1 MICSM
6 TGFAEAR
13 RTHDGVA
20 YGLEVRS
27 LNHRYFKASI
37 KLPENLQFLEVEVE
51 RTLRQ
56 RLGRGS
62 VNLTVRARSESS
74 ERAAAINEAVLA
86 TYLERLGAVQLPP
99 GMQATVDLASL
110 LAAPGVCE
118 TPEADET
125 QREALGKLL
134 SDAVA
139 EALDLLI
146 EMRLLE
152 GRALSKVILADCE
165 NVDRVVDR
173 IEKRA
178 PVVLT
183 EYQRRLQERVSALLA
198 ESKLELD
205 GDGLLREIAIYAD
218 RCDISEE
225 LARLRSHAEQ
235 FVALC
240 NGHEQVGRK
249 LDFLTQELLRE
260 ANTIGSK
267 SNDSEIAHSVVE
279 LKALID
285 RLKEQVQ
292 NVA

>member
-13 RTHDGVA
+13 CTHDGVA

-37 KLPENLQFLEVEVE
+37 KLPENLQFLEVEVA

-74 ERAAAINEAVLA
+74 EHAAAINEAVLTA
-86 TYLERLGAVQLPP
+86 YLERLGAVQLPP

-110 LAAPGVCE
+110 LAAPGVCQ

-134 SDAVA
+134 NDVVA
-139 EALDLLI
+139 EALDLLN
-146 EMRLLE
+146 EMRRLE
-152 GRALSKVILADCE
+152 GRALSKVLLADCE
-165 NVDRVVDR
+165 NVGRVVDR
-173 IEKRA
+173 IQKRA

-183 EYQRRLQERVSALLA
+183 EYQRRLQERVAALLA
-198 ESKLELD
+198 ESSLELD

-225 LARLRSHAEQ
+225 LARLRSHVEQ

-240 NGHEQVGRK
+240 NSNEQAGRK

-279 LKALID
+279 LKGLID

-292 NVA
+292 NVV

>member
-20 YGLEVRS
+20 YGLEIRS
-27 LNHRYFKASI
+27 LNHRYCKSSI
-37 KLPENLQFLEVEVE
+37 KLPEGLQFLELEVE

-56 RLGRGS
+56 RLVRGS

-74 ERAAAINEAVLA
+74 DRAAAINEAVLA
-86 TYLERLGAVQLPP
+86 GYIERLGAATLPP
-99 GMQATVDLASL
+99 GIQATIDLASL
-110 LAAPGVCE
+110 LTAPGVCQ

-125 QREALGKLL
+125 QREALGTLL
-134 SDAVA
+134 NDVVA

-152 GRALSKVILADCE
+152 GQALRKVLLADCE
-165 NVDRVVDR
+165 SVGRVVDR
-173 IEKRA
+173 IQERA

-183 EYQRRLQERVSALLA
+183 EYQQRLRERVSALLA

-225 LARLRSHAEQ
+225 LARLRCHVEQ

-240 NGHEQVGRK
+240 NNNEQAGRK

-279 LKALID
+279 LKSVID

>member
-13 RTHDGVA
+13 RTHNGVA

-27 LNHRYFKASI
+27 LNHRYFKSSI
-37 KLPENLQFLEVEVE
+37 KLPEALQFLELEVE

-56 RLGRGS
+56 RLVRGS

-74 ERAAAINEAVLA
+74 DRAAAINDGVLA
-86 TYLERLGAVQLPP
+86 EYIERLGAVVVPP
-99 GMQATVDLASL
+99 GMQATIDLASL
-110 LAAPGVCE
+110 LTAPGVCQ

-134 SDAVA
+134 DDVVA

-146 EMRLLE
+146 EMRLVE
-152 GRALSKVILADCE
+152 GRALSKVLLADCQS
-165 NVDRVVDR
+165 VSQLVDR

-183 EYQRRLQERVSALLA
+183 EYQQRLKERVSALLA
-198 ESKLELD
+198 ASKLELD

-225 LARLRSHAEQ
+225 LARLRCHVEQ

-240 NGHEQVGRK
+240 NNNEQAGRK

-279 LKALID
+279 LKSLID

>member
-1 MICSM
+1 M

-13 RTHDGVA
+13 RTHNSVA

-27 LNHRYFKASI
+27 LNHRYFKSSI
-37 KLPENLQFLEVEVE
+37 KLPETLQFLELEVE
-51 RTLRQ
+51 RTLRK
-56 RLGRGS
+56 RLVRGS
-62 VNLTVRARSESS
+62 VSLTVRARSESS
-74 ERAAAINEAVLA
+74 DRAAAINDAVLA
-86 TYLERLGAVQLPP
+86 AYIERLGAVAVPP
-99 GMQATVDLASL
+99 GMQATIDLASL
-110 LAAPGVCE
+110 LTAPGVCQ

-125 QREALGKLL
+125 QREALGQLL
-134 SDAVA
+134 TDVVA
-139 EALDLLI
+139 EALDLLM
-146 EMRLLE
+146 EMRLVE
-152 GRALSKVILADCE
+152 GRALSKVLLADCE
-165 NVDRVVDR
+165 SVSQLVDR

-183 EYQRRLQERVSALLA
+183 EYQQRLQERVSALLA
-198 ESKLELD
+198 ASKLELD

-225 LARLRSHAEQ
+225 LARLRCHVEQ

-240 NGHEQVGRK
+240 NSNEQTGRK

-279 LKALID
+279 LKSLID